1 MSKLIKPQKQSYTG
15 EDSQVVAYSL
25 ACEISWATQYCVALA
40 AVAFFFGG
48 PAGMGGVGILCVVIY
63 VVSTSACHG
72 YI

>member
-15 EDSQVVAYSL
+15 EDSQVLAYSL
-25 ACEISWATQYCVALA
+25 ACEIAWATQYCVALV
-40 AVAFFFGG
+40 AVALIFGG
-48 PAGMGGVGILCVVIY
+48 PAGVAGVGILCVVIY

>member
-25 ACEISWATQYCVALA
+25 ACEIAWATKVCTVVAGIGTLATWLPILA
-40 AVAFFFGG
+40 ATT
-48 PAGMGGVGILCVVIY
+48 VVCYTTY
-63 VVSTSACHG
+63 VISSAACNG